1 MGGLLKFVVILLGI
15 GWLLGQLLRYFLRSK
30 LARFAQQ
37 VAEVEKEQRRAQQAQ
52 SRPKED
58 VNVDFV
64 PDAHNAK
71 RKKDIQGGEY
81 IDYEEVKD

>member
-64 PDAHNAK
+64 PDAHSTK